1 MEKTVKLANG
11 NVMPRIG
18 FGTWKLANESL
29 EEVISN
35 ALETG
40 FRYFDLAQAYC
51 NDADICQCLGTIN
64 RKELFISDKLWNTK
78 RQYSKAVKSINSS
91 LKRSGMDYFD
101 LYLIH
106 WPASQCEYENWQDIN
121 LDTWK
126 AMEEMYEA
134 GMCRAIGVSNFMPH
148 HLDIILEKAK
158 IKPMI
163 NQLEYHPGYMQKDV
177 VKFCSDAGILV
188 EAWSPLGNGGGAILK
203 NEDLQK
209 ISEKYQRSIAQICLR
224 WCLQNGVIPI
234 TKASSRKHM
243 IENQAVFDFEISN
256 EDMERINSFGEMAL
270 SGMKPDQINDFS

>member
-29 EEVISN
+29 EEVISD